1 MIKLLFLFILRT
13 NVKYEIFT
21 IIFLTF
27 FGNYNQSQI
36 KSLIPMA
43 SLLILLITYY
53 RFLSQMKH
61 KTYFLYTPRT
71 INRMKKDLI
80 KALMIVSCSATF
92 MLLII
97 DCLLFYNQFIS
108 LKILYSITVFGITS
122 YFLPINI
129 EKNNTSLE
137 IITIKEMLIIS
148 VITILVNF
156 IFLSV

>member
-1 MIKLLFLFILRT
+1 MIKLLLLFILRT

-43 SLLILLITYY
+43 SLLILLIIYY
-53 RFLSQMKH
+53 RFLSQMKY

-80 KALMIVSCSATF
+80 KALMIVSYSATF
-92 MLLII
+92 MLLSI
-97 DCLLFYNQFIS
+97 DYLLLYDQFIS
-108 LKILYSITVFGITS
+108 FEILYSITIFGIIS

-137 IITIKEMLIIS
+137 IITTKEILIIS
-148 VITILVNF
+148 VITTLLNF
-156 IFLSV
+156 IYF